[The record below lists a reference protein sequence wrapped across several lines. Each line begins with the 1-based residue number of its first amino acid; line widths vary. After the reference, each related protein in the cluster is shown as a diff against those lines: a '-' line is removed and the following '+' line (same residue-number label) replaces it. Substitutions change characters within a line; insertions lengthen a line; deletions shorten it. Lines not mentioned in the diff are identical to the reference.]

1 MIIAENQMNVEWRN
15 ILFQGHGPNCNGTPL
30 KSGVTEKEK
39 EEILDIHNKW
49 RSTIAQGKERRGSP
63 GPQPGA
69 SDMKI
74 MVRKLT
80 WLYIYPSKS

>member
-1 MIIAENQMNVEWRN
+1 MKMTLLR
-15 ILFQGHGPNCNGTPL
+15 FSFRFKGYGPNCNGTPL
-30 KSGVTEKEK
+30 KRGVTEEEK
-39 EEILDIHNKW
+39 EVILDIHNKW

-74 MVRKLT
+74 MVSGANTLRLRKC
-80 WLYIYPSKS
+80 

>member
-1 MIIAENQMNVEWRN
+1 MLSVKNN
-15 ILFQGHGPNCNGTPL
+15 LFQGHGPNCNGTPL
-30 KSGVTEKEK
+30 KRGVTEKEK

-74 MVRKLT
+74 MVRKQRFDPAINFT
-80 WLYIYPSKS
+80 E

>member
-1 MIIAENQMNVEWRN
+1 MLNVKI
-15 ILFQGHGPNCNGTPL
+15 ILFQGHGPSCNGTPL
-30 KSGVTEKEK
+30 KRGVTEQEK

-74 MVRKLT
+74 MVRDRDRLCYKFHR
-80 WLYIYPSKS
+80 

>member
-1 MIIAENQMNVEWRN
+1 MLSEKHN
-15 ILFQGHGPNCNGTPL
+15 LFQGHGPNCNGTPL
-30 KSGVTEKEK
+30 KRGVTEKEK

-74 MVRKLT
+74 MVRKQRLDPAINFT
-80 WLYIYPSKS
+80 E